1 MLILVFNEP
10 WTSEAREIDGNYQ
23 LRAECFVAETH
34 LAAFFHYTVPEIFST
49 LPAILKS
56 VRNDGLDG
64 LLRSAEFAQE
74 TEELESCFKGIEGH
88 VAGGCVTMRWSNPLS
103 ISKALRWRHY

>member
-10 WTSEAREIDGNYQ
+10 WTSEAREIERNRRYLSVTSWSPSNTDGGNAY
-23 LRAECFVAETH
+23 

-49 LPAILKS
+49 LPAILES
-56 VRNDGLDG
+56 VRDDGLDG

-74 TEELESCFKGIEGH
+74 AEELESGFKGVEGH
-88 VAGGCVTMRWSNPLS
+88 VASSFVDTR
-103 ISKALRWRHY
+103 